1 MGWRKVY
8 ISLLFTVITVVDAI
22 SLGWSLANDETEEA
36 VVHAL
41 NLAFSIYVLALTVH
55 SVNQNIASDHSNFVL
70 HLTTLTTLA
79 MAFLGFT
86 AILPTTSPTVPAVTS
101 TGLQALWLVKLSLY
115 MVICIVAF
123 TMPQGPRLRF
133 PPENIY
139 SEKTILGIT
148 TTEEEN
154 VCGVS
159 GKFWLTGM
167 PFSVDHFISSRFP
180 LGCSTFLIY
189 HESRMA
195 KQCCEKL
202 RTRRFAHI
210 TCIFASHC

>member
-1 MGWRKVY
+1 M
-8 ISLLFTVITVVDAI
+8 ISVFDAI

-41 NLAFSIYVLALTVH
+41 NLAFSTYVLALTVR
-55 SVNQNIASDHSNFVL
+55 SVNQSIASHHSNFVL

-86 AILPTTSPTVPAVTS
+86 AILPATSPTAPAVIN
-101 TGLQALWLVKLSLY
+101 TGLQALWLMKLSLY
-115 MVICIVAF
+115 MITCIVVF

-159 GKFWLTGM
+159 GKF
-167 PFSVDHFISSRFP
+167 
-180 LGCSTFLIY
+180 
-189 HESRMA
+189 
-195 KQCCEKL
+195 
-202 RTRRFAHI
+202 
-210 TCIFASHC
+210 